1 MADTSRQ
8 AQPGSSSPRAR
19 ERGSRGLRRGAA
31 FSVIAA
37 AAVLVA
43 ACSSAGGSTAGKS
56 TAAGST
62 ASSGYGGTSG
72 GSGTGGNGGGSGSAV
87 AASAMVSAR
96 QLSGIGKVLVNGS
109 GRTIYSVRTPSEKN
123 GHIKCTGAC
132 TSFWFPV
139 PASSA
144 SRTGSGLP
152 GKVGTVHR
160 PGGTTQL
167 TYDGAP
173 LYTFRLDTGPGQA
186 HGNNY
191 TDHFNG
197 ISFTWQAETTSGK
210 PTAGGGSAPA
220 PAPSS
225 SSGSSSG
232 GYGY

>member
-1 MADTSRQ
+1 MAGTSRQ

-43 ACSSAGGSTAGKS
+43 ACSSAGGSTAGKN

-109 GRTIYSVRTPSEKN
+109 GRTIYSVKTPSEKN

-139 PASSA
+139 LASSA
-144 SRTGSGLP
+144 SQAGSGLP
-152 GKVGTVHR
+152 GQLGTVHR

-167 TYDGAP
+167 TYDKAP

-210 PTAGGGSAPA
+210 PSAGGGSAPA
-220 PAPSS
+220 PAPSN
-225 SSGSSSG
+225 SSGSSG

>member
-1 MADTSRQ
+1 MTGAPRQ

-62 ASSGYGGTSG
+62 ASSGYGGISG
-72 GSGTGGNGGGSGSAV
+72 GSGTGGGSGSAV

-160 PGGTTQL
+160 PGGSTQL

-225 SSGSSSG
+225 SSGGSSSG
-232 GYGY
+232 GGYGY